1 MAGGSSP
8 HPRLRDKNTKTK
20 ILDISS
26 ATTTELVAA
35 AGSGN
40 IIQVVGLSL
49 FSNGANVVTLKS
61 AATAIS
67 PAWNFTGAQGIGLS
81 QEDDGWMET
90 AANEALNITTTTT
103 ANVAVLLLYRLVR

>member
-1 MAGGSSP
+1 MAGGSAP
-8 HPRLRDKNTKTK
+8 HPRSRMKNTISK
-20 ILDISS
+20 LLNISS

-35 AGSGN
+35 AGAGN
-40 IIQVVGLSL
+40 KIQVVGLSL
-49 FSNGANVVTLKS
+49 FTNAANTITLKS
-61 AATAIS
+61 AATPIS
-67 PAWNFTGAQGIGLS
+67 PDWAFLAAGGIGLS